1 MKTVSGRRLSRALE
15 QNGWSLL
22 RISGSHY
29 IYGKA
34 GSVVRLSVPI
44 HGDQPLKTGLLHHLL
59 KMAGLSEADLEA

>member
-1 MKTVSGRRLSRALE
+1 MKTMSGRTLSRTLE
-15 QNGWSLL
+15 RNGWSLL
-22 RISGSHY
+22 RISGSHH

-59 KMAGLSEADLEA
+59 KMAGLSEADLEE